1 MRHVLVRARA
11 GIPPGGVEDLTSD
24 DGTPLDRDSLVAAG
38 QALSWRS
45 TFTCGSLTAIPLD
58 GATALI
64 TGPGGTDP
72 EPRQDPEPWQDPE
85 SWHDRFARGLAHR
98 MAGELTIASVTA
110 GLLGEAVSREL
121 GEDASLLGSAIEG
134 LAGLLTDLD
143 GARAPGE
150 IADLIVSDTVRTHV
164 ALLGRSARQRISAR
178 RRGDYTVHTV
188 RSVSGDLARPDLEK
202 ARTRVGMPWPTGA
215 RNGVGA
221 DLGLARW
228 RTVMQARS
236 HQMWCRL
243 EGENALVTDL
253 WLRNA
258 QEPTE

>member
-11 GIPPGGVEDLTSD
+11 GIPPGRVEDLTSD
-24 DGTPLDRDSLVAAG
+24 DGAPLDRDSLVAAG

-45 TFTCGSLTAIPLD
+45 TFTCGPLTAVPLD
-58 GATALI
+58 GTTALI
-64 TGPGGTDP
+64 IGPGGTDP
-72 EPRQDPEPWQDPE
+72 EPWQDPEP
-85 SWHDRFARGLAHR
+85 WHDRFARGLAHR

-143 GARAPGE
+143 GARAPDD
-150 IADLIVSDTVRTHV
+150 IADLIVADTVRTHA
-164 ALLGRSARQRISAR
+164 ALLGRPARQQVSAR
-178 RRGDYTVHTV
+178 RRGDFTVHTV

-215 RNGVGA
+215 RNGIGA

-228 RTVMQARS
+228 RAVMQARS

-258 QEPTE
+258 QEPRE